1 MADSNKPGPRKAA
14 RPAKAATL
22 GTWSKAFLAELASTS
37 NVTQSAK
44 VAGVSTTT
52 AYEAR
57 RKNAEFNRAWQEALY
72 EGYQHLEMET
82 LQRLR
87 DGEVKPKRDAK
98 RGNRTYDN
106 GNAIRL
112 LLAHRQSAA
121 RQEAIRDNRD
131 ADAILASIDAK
142 LDRMRERAMKQ
153 AQREAE
159 LDKDSHAAR

>member
-1 MADSNKPGPRKAA
+1 MADPQKSGPRKPSTPA
-14 RPAKAATL
+14 RTPTYAQ
-22 GTWSKAFLAELASTS
+22 WSKTFLSHLAETS
-37 NVTQSAK
+37 NVSASAK
-44 VAGVSTTT
+44 QAGISKTT
-52 AYEAR
+52 AYDKR
-57 RKNAEFNRAWQEALY
+57 RKDAEFNRKWQEALF

-87 DGEVKPKRDAK
+87 DGEVKQKRDAQ
-98 RGNRTYDN
+98 RGNRVFDN

-142 LDRMRERAMKQ
+142 LDRMRERAMQQ
-153 AQREAE
+153 AKREAAAKA
-159 LDKDSHAAR
+159 KDDGQ